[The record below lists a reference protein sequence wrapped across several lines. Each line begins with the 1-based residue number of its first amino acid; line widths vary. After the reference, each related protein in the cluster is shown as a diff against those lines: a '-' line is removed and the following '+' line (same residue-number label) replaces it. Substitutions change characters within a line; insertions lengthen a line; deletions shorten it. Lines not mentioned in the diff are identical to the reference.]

1 MRLISTVRLGLA
13 LAACAGLAP
22 AWAATPKAPAK
33 AAPKAAA
40 KPAAKAAPKPAAKPA
55 AGKTPSQAV
64 SNLIAAMQ
72 VKDQDRIASAFDWQ
86 LLTKEMNKML
96 AGQQGLDSATYKKL
110 FVEML
115 TVEPTVSKNLSV
127 GKETMKGADRATVEM
142 KRYFPAGSDNAKT
155 GQTRTI
161 NTLSLAKTSKG
172 WKIYRLDSAQ
182 RATVAAPMAPRA
194 PQGMVPAAG
203 AEKK

>member
-1 MRLISTVRLGLA
+1 MRFISTVRLGLA

-22 AWAATPKAPAK
+22 ALAAPTKAPAK
-33 AAPKAAA
+33 PTAKASAKTTA
-40 KPAAKAAPKPAAKPA
+40 KPAAKPMAKPA

-72 VKDQDRIASAFDWQ
+72 AKDQDRIASAFDWQ

-96 AGQQGLDSATYKKL
+96 AGQQGLDAATYKKL

-115 TVEPTVSKNLSV
+115 TVEPSVSKNLSV
-127 GKETMKGADRATVEM
+127 GKETMKGADKATVEM
-142 KRYFPAGSDNAKT
+142 KRFFPAGSDNT
-155 GQTRTI
+155 TSGQTRTI
-161 NTLSLAKTSKG
+161 NTLTLAKTSKG

-182 RATVAAPMAPRA
+182 QATVAAPMPPRA

-203 AEKK
+203 ADKK